1 VNIPPIVQ
9 TSFDNRLLNVSK
21 NWVSLK
27 DYQEIMK
34 IVGFSRLGIIR
45 IPGAISRIFEMIV
58 KTMPSK
64 GGDVL
69 RLRRYNNL
77 VNS

>member
-1 VNIPPIVQ
+1 MNIPPIVQ

-21 NWVSLK
+21 NWVNLK

-45 IPGAISRIFEMIV
+45 IPGSIGRRFEIMA
-58 KTMPSK
+58 KGMPSK

-69 RLRRYNNL
+69 RSRRYNNL
-77 VNS
+77 VTL